1 MNIPSVSAQTNMAHT
16 EIFHQ
21 LRPSI
26 LVIFLTAMSQMTT
39 CYSRSAGHVSV
50 KVKLF
55 CFFFKNLITVA
66 TCAFKALMDTSSS
79 FDYAIHFRSCGGY
92 FQLTEHHTLRPSI
105 AIFQINSNVARWFF
119 KKCVKKW
126 RESQGKL
133 ELAHVQPWTSFTRN
147 EYSKLFKFQLKL
159 PEKCWFKSW
168 SDYMTTLL
176 FTNSVV

>member
-39 CYSRSAGHVSV
+39 CYSRSAGNVSV

-55 CFFFKNLITVA
+55 CFCLKNLITVA

-105 AIFQINSNVARWFF
+105 AIFQINSNVPRWFF
-119 KKCVKKW
+119 RMCKEMKKVRRKIGTGSRATLNFIYKKW
-126 RESQGKL
+126 IFKIIQISAQI
-133 ELAHVQPWTSFTRN
+133 TR
-147 EYSKLFKFQLKL
+147 KML
-159 PEKCWFKSW
+159 
-168 SDYMTTLL
+168 
-176 FTNSVV
+176 V

>member
-1 MNIPSVSAQTNMAHT
+1 MLKQVDEASRKFKLTLKEEGPNKKIVDESRETVQDLMQTNMAHT

-39 CYSRSAGHVSV
+39 CYSRSAGNVSV

-55 CFFFKNLITVA
+55 FFLKKNLITVA

-105 AIFQINSNVARWFF
+105 AIFQINSNVPR
-119 KKCVKKW
+119 
-126 RESQGKL
+126 
-133 ELAHVQPWTSFTRN
+133 
-147 EYSKLFKFQLKL
+147 
-159 PEKCWFKSW
+159 
-168 SDYMTTLL
+168 
-176 FTNSVV
+176 